1 VPNFRNS
8 GNTNRGANSNIRW
21 TREYQKFK
29 KSDNDHPVS
38 LYERLTKKFWNIQ
51 KVRLSSIPL
60 LKNYKSKFERH
71 IEVARLDIE
80 ADQIGSLFTIPL
92 ILMLPF
98 NLLITLFLSTAIS
111 VFAWII
117 PFFWIYWV
125 ISYPNLKSTI
135 VRIKSSDEALRVILY
150 MAMQLEMTPNL
161 SKAVRGA
168 ASNTSGYL
176 SRDLTEA
183 VWKSE
188 TNQKKLQNTRQAL
201 SERVDLWREW
211 SPSFVESLQYL
222 IDSISRSGEE
232 KTRII
237 QKGEDKIISDMKNEM
252 SQYARELS
260 SPIRVLNMAG
270 IMLPLMGLIMF
281 PLMSIFIGGEE
292 AGVGALGLYMSI
304 VYLFILPSFLFFL
317 VKRLISKRPG
327 AYSSPS
333 LENVDEVPPKDKVR
347 VKYSGDTYSLP
358 LKPLAFSI
366 GFLIAIPGI
375 IYYFNLLNTIISY
388 ETAITFTPSGGAVS
402 TPEQW
407 QNFIEAQY
415 TVENAVPN
423 VIKGM
428 SLFWGI
434 SAGLTTYFL
443 GRSYSRQKIRERI
456 QRIEEDIQIGLTEL
470 DNSLSKGVPL
480 ERSIYA
486 VIKKFDEIGASNTP
500 LENFFEDTYYRMQ
513 EGNPFRNAVFDNN
526 RGTIKNYP
534 SGMLRNSMQ
543 MLADSSNRGPSAAS
557 QNLRRVNQY
566 ISNQKEVEETIKEL
580 LDDTVS
586 QMNIQAKF
594 IAPIITGAAG
604 SMALIIVQVLF
615 LIASSL
621 EEIQN
626 SLNVGGSST
635 GGMTDQIALIKNVD
649 SALPPTLI
657 LLIVSLY
664 LIEVSLI
671 LAYFKNGISNGFD
684 EISRDIQISRTL
696 IYSVSI
702 FSLIVIIS
710 ALVVMPSI
718 PGIVQM

>member
-60 LKNYKSKFERH
+60 LKNYKSKFKRH

-252 SQYARELS
+252 SQYARDLS

>member
-1 VPNFRNS
+1 
-8 GNTNRGANSNIRW
+8 
-21 TREYQKFK
+21 
-29 KSDNDHPVS
+29 
-38 LYERLTKKFWNIQ
+38 
-51 KVRLSSIPL
+51 
-60 LKNYKSKFERH
+60 
-71 IEVARLDIE
+71 
-80 ADQIGSLFTIPL
+80 
-92 ILMLPF
+92 
-98 NLLITLFLSTAIS
+98 
-111 VFAWII
+111 
-117 PFFWIYWV
+117 
-125 ISYPNLKSTI
+125 
-135 VRIKSSDEALRVILY
+135 

>member
-1 VPNFRNS
+1 MPNFRNS

-252 SQYARELS
+252 SQYARDLS

>member
-1 VPNFRNS
+1 MPNFRNS

>member
-1 VPNFRNS
+1 MFNVPNFRNS
-8 GNTNRGANSNIRW
+8 GGGANNNIRW

-29 KSDNDHPVS
+29 KSDNDHPIS
-38 LYERLTKKFWNIQ
+38 LYEKLTKKFWNIQ
-51 KVRLSSIPL
+51 QVKLSSIPL
-60 LKNYKSKFERH
+60 LNNYKPKFEEH

-80 ADQIGSLFTIPL
+80 ADQIGSLFSVPL
-92 ILMLPF
+92 MMMLPF
-98 NLLITLFLSTAIS
+98 NILISLFSSTAIA
-111 VFAWII
+111 VFTWII

-125 ISYPNLKSTI
+125 ISYPSLKSTI

-222 IDSISRSGEE
+222 IDSISRTGDE

-237 QKGEDKIISDMKNEM
+237 QKGEDKIINDMKNEM
-252 SQYARELS
+252 SQYARDLS

-347 VKYSGDTYSLP
+347 IKYSGDTYSIP
-358 LKPLAFSI
+358 LKPLAVSI
-366 GFLIAIPGI
+366 GFIIAIPGI

-407 QNFIEAQY
+407 QNFIETQY

-434 SAGLTTYFL
+434 SAGLITYFL

-480 ERSIYA
+480 ERSIYS
-486 VIKKFDEIGASNTP
+486 VIEKFDEIGASDTP

-513 EGNPFRNAVFDNN
+513 EGNPFRKAVFDNH

-534 SGMLRNSMQ
+534 SGMLRNAMQ
-543 MLADSSNRGPSAAS
+543 MLADSSTRGPSASS

-626 SLNVGGSST
+626 SLNVGGSGS

-664 LIEVSLI
+664 LVEVSLI

-684 EISRDIQISRTL
+684 EISRDIEISRTL
-696 IYSVSI
+696 IYAVSI

-718 PGIVQM
+718 PGIVEL